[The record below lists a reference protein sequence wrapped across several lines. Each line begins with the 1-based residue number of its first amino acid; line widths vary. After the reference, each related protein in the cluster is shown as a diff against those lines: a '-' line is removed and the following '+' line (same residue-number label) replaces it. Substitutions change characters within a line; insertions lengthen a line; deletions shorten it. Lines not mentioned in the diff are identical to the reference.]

1 MASLQGISPNK
12 LSLTLTL
19 KVNLCYK
26 AILSRVNGAKKG
38 YMLES

>member
-12 LSLTLTL
+12 LSLTL